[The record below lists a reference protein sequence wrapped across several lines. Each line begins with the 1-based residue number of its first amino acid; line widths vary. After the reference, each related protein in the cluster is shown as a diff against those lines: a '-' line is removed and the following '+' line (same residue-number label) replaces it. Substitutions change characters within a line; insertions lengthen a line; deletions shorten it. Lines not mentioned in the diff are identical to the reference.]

1 METTFPLKMTASL
14 VGAGA
19 IHPARAWVA
28 RLLDRVVF
36 GFLLTLIVSVSIPY
50 GTVEVWWVAVYECVV
65 FALGALWIIEGLLT
79 GTWGLRQFRLIVP
92 LLLIVLFAFIQTV
105 PWRAADAVAT
115 GLDSGMWRAISADPF
130 ETRLLAW
137 KLLALV
143 LNGMLLLRYTS
154 NQRRVR
160 ALIYVV
166 IGVSVASALF
176 GIVRQTLQGNAQG
189 FFLPYLEPTSG
200 YAQFINKNHFALLM
214 EMSLGLVLGLIV
226 RGGVRRERLPFYGA
240 AAFLMWAALVL
251 TNSRGGIFSMLSQL
265 LFLVTMLGF
274 VRPTVRDSTAQSVD
288 ADTKLRRALS
298 SLAMRLV
305 LITCLLTAV
314 VVSIM
319 WVGGDVLATR
329 LQSLPDEISAAS
341 AETHAGVRRMEI
353 WRATWQLI
361 KAHPI
366 VGNGF
371 GGYAVAVT
379 RYHDASGKWTPEAAH
394 NDYLELLASGGVIGV
409 ALAAWFGLAFI
420 KRAHEGL
427 RTSDSFRRGAC
438 LGALTGLFGVAIHSA
453 VDFGLHVTINAL
465 VFTVLIVTATIN
477 VCNEKQ
483 TPDDLQEGTR
493 QGAFPTNTSGR
504 QIAASDS
511 SRK

>member
-1 METTFPLKMTASL
+1 METTFSQKMTASFA
-14 VGAGA
+14 VAGVKYA
-19 IHPARAWVA
+19 ARAWVA
-28 RLLDRVVF
+28 SLLDHMVF
-36 GFLLTLIVSVSIPY
+36 GFLLILITLVAIPY

-79 GTWGLRQFRLIVP
+79 GTRGLRQYRLIVP
-92 LLLIVLFAFIQTV
+92 LLLLALFAFIQTV
-105 PWRAADAVAT
+105 PWGAADTVAT

-137 KLLALV
+137 KLLALI

-160 ALIYVV
+160 SLIYVV
-166 IGVSVASALF
+166 IGVAVASALF
-176 GIVRQTLQGNAQG
+176 GIARQALQGNAQG
-189 FFLPYLEPTSG
+189 FFLPYLEPNSG

-226 RGGVRRERLPFYGA
+226 RGGVRSERLPFYGA

-251 TNSRGGIFSMLSQL
+251 TNSRGGIFSMFSQL

-288 ADTKLRRALS
+288 ADTRLRRVVS
-298 SLAMRLV
+298 SLTMRLV

-366 VGNGF
+366 AGNGF
-371 GGYAVAVT
+371 GGYGVAVT
-379 RYHDASGKWTPEAAH
+379 RYHNASGKWTPEAAH
-394 NDYLELLASGGVIGV
+394 NDYLELLASGGIIGV
-409 ALAAWFGLAFI
+409 AFAAWFGLAFI
-420 KRAHEGL
+420 KRAREGL
-427 RTSDSFRRGAC
+427 RAVDSFRRGAC
-438 LGALTGLFGVAIHSA
+438 LGALTGLFGVTIHSA
-453 VDFGLHVTINAL
+453 VDFGLHVTVNAL
-465 VFTVLIVTATIN
+465 VFIVLIVIATIN

-483 TPDDLQEGTR
+483 TPADLQGSTR
-493 QGAFPTNTSGR
+493 RVPN
-504 QIAASDS
+504 
-511 SRK
+511 